1 MDDAFGSTDNQMASI
16 GAASRSTYVYGD
28 DEFVGPPEGTQ
39 IQPGDSL
46 GEIVSR
52 KYGSADPDLI
62 MKVAKYNGL
71 ASGHDIRAGTSLML
85 PNDAQ
90 LRDVGVTAQ
99 DRTMYQAR
107 GEQIEAN
114 QLASQRAA
122 YRALEA
128 GLTTEI
134 AVANVERGQAAL
146 AAGIE
151 ANNQFYAE
159 KRYPG
164 MYAWDGVIPASPPE
178 NSFGKSLVNEADQPS
193 AYLGAVKE
201 IYETN
206 NQLKD
211 LKAGVATTVNAARQV
226 AKGAGFGAVFG
237 PVDTAVEYVDEG
249 KQLLSTDFA
258 IDAGMDVAK
267 GATAGAIGAGT
278 KVGTQVLVTRGA
290 TYVATRVLGAEIG
303 AAVGSIIPGA
313 GTVIGA
319 VVGFGI
325 GTVVGAVIEHYA
337 FKNQQDTGGWGWR
350 DTAKDAVRSW

>member
-1 MDDAFGSTDNQMASI
+1 MASI

-71 ASGHDIRAGTSLML
+71 ASGHDIRAGASLML

-128 GLTTEI
+128 GLTTDI

-159 KRYPG
+159 KRHPG

-226 AKGAGFGAVFG
+226 AKGAGLGALFA
-237 PVDTAVEYVDEG
+237 PVDTAWEYIDTG
-249 KQLLSTDFA
+249 GQLLSTDFA
-258 IDAGMDVAK
+258 VDAGMDVAK
-267 GATAGAIGAGT
+267 GVVAGAAGAFAKVETQIAVTTAARAIGYRVAGT
-278 KVGTQVLVTRGA
+278 
-290 TYVATRVLGAEIG
+290 EIG
-303 AAVGSIIPGA
+303 AAVGSVIPGA
-313 GTVIGA
+313 GTLVGA
-319 VVGFGI
+319 IVGLGVGI
-325 GTVVGAVIEHYA
+325 VAGAVIEHYA
-337 FKNQQDTGGWGWR
+337 FKNQQQTGGWGWR
-350 DTAKDAVRSW
+350 DTAKDAVRSR